1 MEQISD
7 KFEQLSYRI
16 DLYKYNISNWYKI
29 KKRNIKNKITDLYN
43 SAINNKGLSILIIT
57 IILSILTGDRF
68 TYFFWGTILYLLIHH
83 TKRIEDK
90 KESDRL
96 KDIDF
101 KLLGSGEESLSAI
114 LDQFIADCFN
124 RDVIFFRG
132 VKDKEYINDKDEKEM
147 LNTLL
152 NSVASQLSPILRDKL
167 KLYYGEELDIIL
179 GRKCFITVS
188 LFVANNNKNIYNTP
202 NKN

>member
-7 KFEQLSYRI
+7 KLEQISYRV
-16 DLYKYNISNWYKI
+16 DYYKYNFSTWYKN
-29 KKRNIKNKITDLYN
+29 KKFNIKNKLISLFK
-43 SAINNKGLSILIIT
+43 AAMGNKGLSILILA
-57 IILSILTGDRF
+57 IIISILTGDKF

-90 KESDRL
+90 KESDRI

-101 KLLGSGEESLSAI
+101 KLLGSGDESLSAI

-132 VKDKEYINDKDEKEM
+132 IKDKEYINDKDEKEM
-147 LNTLL
+147 LNSLL
-152 NSVASQLSPILRDKL
+152 NSVAGGLSPILRDKL
-167 KLYYGEELDIIL
+167 ALYYGEQLDRIL
-179 GRKCFITVS
+179 ARKCFITVS
-188 LFVANNNKNIYNTP
+188 LFVANNNKNLYNVP
-202 NKN
+202 NQN

>member
-57 IILSILTGDRF
+57 IILSILTGDKF
-68 TYFFWGTILYLLIHH
+68 TYFFWGTVLYLLIHY